1 MYGGREME
9 QTIVIGVHQFIG
21 FHLTNKL
28 LEKGKTVIGIDD
40 STDRED
46 NEMDLYIGRN
56 ANYSF
61 RTLDQLKEI
70 KVSEETTV
78 FIDWYDIQIN
88 RENCRISAEELTKV
102 LQLWGEDKEPIVL
115 VLCPIVQDSEET
127 FIEWKRIKSEKIIY
141 LPTVYGPWQPVT
153 MSFAAAISDVETK
166 ELIRTLKNDY
176 RLDAIFIDDV
186 LNALPEIQKQE
197 HQTIILESV
206 SENQWAACA
215 EELNTPELI
224 ETLTTIENR
233 VYNEKAVY
241 HKVNN
246 SVTPKQGI
254 ALQIEHFE
262 KMKRL
267 SISE

>member
-1 MYGGREME
+1 MYGGGKME

-21 FHLTNKL
+21 FHLTNEL
-28 LEKGKTVIGIDD
+28 LEKGKTVIGIDN
-40 STDRED
+40 STDIEN

-61 RTLDQLKEI
+61 LTLDQLKEV
-70 KVSEETTV
+70 KVSEQTTV

-88 RENCRISAEELTKV
+88 RDNCRISPEELRNV
-102 LQLWGEDKEPIVL
+102 LQLWGEDKAPIVM
-115 VLCPIVQDSEET
+115 VLCPMVQESEQT

-141 LPTVYGPWQPVT
+141 LPTVYGPWQPET
-153 MSFAAAISDVETK
+153 MAFAAAISDVDTN
-166 ELIRTLKNDY
+166 ELLRTCKNDY

-186 LNALPEIQKQE
+186 LTALGEIQKQE

-215 EELNTPELI
+215 EELNKPELI
-224 ETLTTIENR
+224 KTLTSVENR
-233 VYNEKAVY
+233 VYNEKAFY
-241 HKVNN
+241 HKVIN

>member
-1 MYGGREME
+1 MYGGGKME
-9 QTIVIGVHQFIG
+9 QTIVIGAHQFIG

-40 STDRED
+40 STNKET

-61 RTLDQLKEI
+61 LTLEQLKEV
-70 KVSEETTV
+70 KVSEQTTV

-88 RENCRISAEELTKV
+88 RENCRISAEELTNV
-102 LQLWGEDKEPIVL
+102 LQRWGEHKEPNVL
-115 VLCPIVQDSEET
+115 VLCPMVQESEEP

-153 MSFAAAISDVETK
+153 MAFAAAISDVDTND
-166 ELIRTLKNDY
+166 IRTFKNDY

-186 LNALPEIQKQE
+186 LNALTEIQKQE
-197 HQTIILESV
+197 HQTIILEST

-215 EELNTPELI
+215 AELNKPELI
-224 ETLTTIENR
+224 ETLTSDENR

-241 HKVNN
+241 HKVIN
-246 SVTPKQGI
+246 SVSPKQGI

-267 SISE
+267 SIRE